1 MCASLRA
8 RPSHAYSQEKRR
20 EREGEREREIWD
32 RSMQRGRAELKECE
46 RQLEG
51 ECGETEREKREK
63 EREEECHT

>member
-1 MCASLRA
+1 MCVHRSAQDPA
-8 RPSHAYSQEKRR
+8 THTAKRKG

-32 RSMQRGRAELKECE
+32 RSMERGRAELKECE